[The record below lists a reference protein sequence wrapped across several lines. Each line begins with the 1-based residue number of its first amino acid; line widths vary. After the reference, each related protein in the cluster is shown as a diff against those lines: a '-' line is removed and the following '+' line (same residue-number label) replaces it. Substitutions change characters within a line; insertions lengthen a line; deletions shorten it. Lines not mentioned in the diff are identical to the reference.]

1 MYKAIAADVL
11 LHGKVAGTLSR
22 DNLGRYQFRYK
33 PNHPK
38 TRPLSFSLPVK
49 TEAYQGEDMPAYF
62 DNLLPEGWLLHTSRK
77 ELKLDDPFA
86 LLIELG
92 KDLPGAVTLRAL
104 RNEQL

>member
-1 MYKAIAADVL
+1 MYRAIAAEVL

-22 DNLGRYQFRYK
+22 DDIGRYEFSYK

-49 TEAYQGEDMPAYF
+49 AEAYQGEDMPAYF
-62 DNLLPEGWLLHTSRK
+62 DNLLPEGWLLNTSRK

-92 KDLPGAVTLRAL
+92 KDLPGAVTLRVL
-104 RNEQL
+104 RDEQL